1 MAGHSHPQVRDDA
14 TVKTLDRQP
23 GDSARGSSDSPIGE
37 LELSVTRNRAYRAL
51 ATTAVVVLLPLTVSD
66 FVQGQ
71 VLSGVVNACVV
82 LVLAANA
89 YSMRRGGPPLL
100 PSVVTFLPIAVAV
113 PLAVYT
119 QGFPGVL
126 WGYPVVV
133 FLYAVPGRRQ
143 AGILS
148 AIFITALVPVVYV
161 ALGLGAATGAAVTLA
176 VVAVFGNIFTTF
188 VERLHR
194 ELQQLVITDPLTG
207 AFNRRHLE
215 RSLQKSLDRRSRY
228 GANASL
234 IAVDIDRF
242 KQVNDQLGHDGGD
255 AILREVVRAIRSR
268 MRRVDDIFRTGG
280 DEFVV
285 LLPDTRVEDA
295 AEIAEKLRSLIAE
308 SEIVDGRRTTIS
320 CGVRDLTAIADQQL
334 WMKACDEALYQAK
347 QLGRNR
353 VVAMGPTGIVGA
365 SVG

>member
-1 MAGHSHPQVRDDA
+1 M
-14 TVKTLDRQP
+14 KTLDRRP
-23 GDSARGSSDSPIGE
+23 GDSAPDSSDSQIGE
-37 LELSVTRNRAYRAL
+37 LELSVHRNRAYRGL
-51 ATTAVVVLLPLTVSD
+51 ATTAAVVLLPLTVND
-66 FVQGQ
+66 FIQGQ
-71 VLSGVVNACVV
+71 VLRGVVNAVVV
-82 LVLAANA
+82 LVLAVNA
-89 YSMRRGGPPLL
+89 YSMRRGGPPIL

-119 QGFPGVL
+119 QGFPGVF

-143 AGILS
+143 ASILS
-148 AIFITALVPVVYV
+148 AIFITALVPVVYMT
-161 ALGLGAATGAAVTLA
+161 LGLGAAMGAAITLA
-176 VVAVFGNIFTTF
+176 VVGVFGSIFTTF
-188 VERLHR
+188 GERLHR

-207 AFNRRHLE
+207 TFNRRHLE
-215 RSLQKSLDRRSRY
+215 RSLRKTMDRRSRY

-255 AILREVVRAIRSR
+255 AILLDVVQAIRSR

-285 LLPDTRVEDA
+285 LLPDTRLEDA
-295 AEIAEKLRSLIAE
+295 MEIAETLRSLIAE
-308 SEIVDGRRTTIS
+308 SEIVEGRKTTIS
-320 CGVRDLTAIADQQL
+320 CGVRDLTAIANQQL

-365 SVG
+365 PVS